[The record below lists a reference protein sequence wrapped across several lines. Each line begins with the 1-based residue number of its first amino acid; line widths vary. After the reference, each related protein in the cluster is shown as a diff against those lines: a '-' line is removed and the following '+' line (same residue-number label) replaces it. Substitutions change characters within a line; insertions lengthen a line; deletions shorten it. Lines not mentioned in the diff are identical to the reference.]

1 MTIVATEAWCTH
13 AGVESLTGVEAG
25 AAVLAGA
32 MVGAVVKIL
41 IAEQTSPALVADAVP
56 WLVAGAV
63 HAARIKC
70 TLIAQRSLPAILTA
84 ASRSNKIKT
93 ISFMLIYIEFN

>member
-13 AGVESLTGVEAG
+13 TGVESLAGVEAG
-25 AAVLAGA
+25 AAILAGA

-84 ASRSNKIKT
+84 ASRLKRKT
-93 ISFMLIYIEFN
+93 ISFMLI